1 MLSSHRD
8 RTREIRND
16 RDRVSGSSLIKN
28 IIINR
33 SIRYRHIY
41 LYLHDPRA
49 LYWRKTSRRRS
60 VKPDVRAHT
69 NDSCFFTITPC
80 VVLNRFVGR
89 FSRGTSSLL
98 YFFFFLQSVRRA
110 YRKRA
115 NGTTERSVLTG
126 GEKCLRHSMATRPT
140 GDSNQVLTKTIKAK
154 GLKAVFSRVSREY
167 CSRKSD
173 RGKFID

>member
-16 RDRVSGSSLIKN
+16 CDRVSGSSLIKN

-60 VKPDVRAHT
+60 VKPVVRAHT
-69 NDSCFFTITPC
+69 YDSCFFTITPC
-80 VVLNRFVGR
+80 IVLNRFVGR
-89 FSRGTSSLL
+89 FIAFVL
-98 YFFFFLQSVRRA
+98 FFLQSIRRA

-115 NGTTERSVLTG
+115 NGTTERKRLD
-126 GEKCLRHSMATRPT
+126 RR
-140 GDSNQVLTKTIKAK
+140 
-154 GLKAVFSRVSREY
+154 
-167 CSRKSD
+167 RKMFETLDGNPPD
-173 RGKFID
+173 RGLESSFDEDD